1 VITAHYTFSLRRV
14 SWMPAQYLPEL
25 FQAPSE
31 IQMSRA
37 ASLKPLLALIAI
49 ACFAMLGG
57 ALLLQHLL
65 GWEPCTLCIQIRL
78 WLLCGGVISL
88 LILALEAFKLR
99 WLTLPL
105 WPLLLAASGMAVYD
119 NTHLVL
125 IESGVLESSSCSPF
139 PFYAFYLPLHEW
151 LPGVFMSAGVCG
163 ENDYTILGLSFTY
176 WTLFSVALL
185 LALSLFAA
193 WRAARR

>member
-1 VITAHYTFSLRRV
+1 
-14 SWMPAQYLPEL
+14 MPR
-25 FQAPSE
+25 PS
-31 IQMSRA
+31 
-37 ASLKPLLALIAI
+37 PLIPFLSLIAFT
-49 ACFAMLGG
+49 CFAMLGG
-57 ALLLQHLL
+57 AFLLQYLL

-78 WLLCGGVISL
+78 WLLCGGVVSV
-88 LILALEAFKLR
+88 LIMALEIAHLR
-99 WLTLPL
+99 WLTLPV
-105 WPLLLAASGMAVYD
+105 WPLLLAAAGMAVYD

-125 IESGVLESSSCSPF
+125 IETGVLESSNCSPF

-151 LPGVFMSAGVCG
+151 LPSVFMSAGVCG

-185 LALSLFAA
+185 LALSLFTA